1 MREPARL
8 RVVRP
13 GFFTTVQDLGRAGFR
28 RFGMPVGG
36 AMDAVALRLANRL
49 VGNPDEAAAL
59 EITIQGPVLAFE
71 TDTVIAMTGADLSP
85 TLDGRP
91 VPNWTTVAVGRGGML
106 AFGERR
112 SGARAYLG
120 LAGGINV
127 PPVLGSRSTH
137 CRSRTGGIDG
147 RALIKG
153 DELRG
158 EPPWPGVT
166 ERLGRSV
173 GREALPPY
181 SPAPTL
187 RAVLGPQ
194 AESFL
199 PDAIETLTSCRY
211 TLSPQADRMG
221 YRLVGPSLAHAGPA
235 DIVSDATPP
244 GSLQVPA
251 NRQPILLM
259 ADGQTTGGYPKI
271 AVVIS
276 ADLPLAAQ
284 LAPGDSVGIRLV
296 GVAEAQAL
304 VRAQRARLAVA
315 LPPVGV

>member
-1 MREPARL
+1 
-8 RVVRP
+8 
-13 GFFTTVQDLGRAGFR
+13 
-28 RFGMPVGG
+28 MPVGG

-49 VGNPDEAAAL
+49 VGNADQAAAL

-71 TDTVIAMTGADLSP
+71 TDAVIAITGADLSP
-85 TLDGRP
+85 TLNGRP
-91 VPNWTTVAVGRGGML
+91 VSAWTAVAVGRGDRL
-106 AFGERR
+106 VFGARR
-112 SGARAYLG
+112 NGTRAYLA

-137 CRSRTGGIDG
+137 CRSGTGGIDG
-147 RALIKG
+147 RALIEG

-158 EPPWPGVT
+158 EPPWPGVM

-173 GREALPPY
+173 AREVLPPY

-194 AESFL
+194 ADRFL
-199 PDAIETLTSCRY
+199 PEAVETLTSSRY
-211 TLSPQADRMG
+211 TLSPQSDRMG
-221 YRLVGPSLAHAGPA
+221 YRLVGPALAHAGSA
-235 DIVSDATPP
+235 EIVSDATPT

-284 LAPGDSVGIRLV
+284 LAPGDTVGFRLV
-296 GVAEAQAL
+296 GVAEAQEV
-304 VRAQRARLAVA
+304 VRAQRARLAAA